1 MTFSHFA
8 VYNIYRQIFMEK
20 RIVGS
25 VVDSVTRS
33 RERRKLMMEML
44 ERKIRLRARQ
54 LYEERG
60 QIEGRELE
68 DWVRAESEVLQSSIL
83 APLWNKRQ
91 ERELAE
97 ARITALRAAW
107 IDLAARDGKSA
118 AITPPTGS
126 APDQQY

>member
-1 MTFSHFA
+1 MG
-8 VYNIYRQIFMEK
+8 YE
-20 RIVGS
+20 
-25 VVDSVTRS
+25 VDSVTRS
-33 RERRKLMMEML
+33 RERRKLMMELL

-54 LYEERG
+54 LYEQRG

-97 ARITALRAAW
+97 I
-107 IDLAARDGKSA
+107 
-118 AITPPTGS
+118 
-126 APDQQY
+126 